1 MYGELITKRSPIVLI
16 GKFASIEAGG
26 LVLYLIAALLGD
38 AKYEIYT
45 RLFLTNFLP
54 YMTARVI
61 FLFAGQ
67 FALTVYAFLL
77 WYYEEYKIRM
87 NSIIHIRGVFKK
99 REMRFNI
106 DSRPNI
112 IVKSSMLGKILHYGT
127 IRVKNGSSVFEL
139 KHISRPERIAHAI
152 EEESLSAAFSKGPVI
167 EKLLKEEED
176 SELEFKSSLRFDY
189 KAGNVNRELEKAA
202 MKTIAAF
209 LNSKGGYLV
218 VGVDDKRE
226 PLGLTKDYKTLQR
239 KDRDG
244 FENHF
249 TQTFNS
255 VIGPEF
261 RSLVKIWFHNISNQD
276 ICAIQALPS
285 PRPVYFKSDSNEHFY
300 MRTGNITTALKLSEI
315 ESYFRSRWPK
325 RSDHQNLT

>member
-1 MYGELITKRSPIVLI
+1 MYGELIIKRSPIVLI
-16 GKFASIEAGG
+16 RKLAGIEAAGF
-26 LVLYLIAALLGD
+26 VLYLTAYYLGD

-54 YMTARVI
+54 YMTARII
-61 FLFAGQ
+61 FLFVGQ

-77 WYYEEYKIRM
+77 WYYEEYKIKR
-87 NSIIHIRGVFKK
+87 NSIIHIKGVFKK
-99 REMRFNI
+99 RQRGFGL
-106 DSRPNI
+106 DRRPDI
-112 IVKSSMLGKILHYGT
+112 TVRTGLLGKILHYGT
-127 IRVKNGSSVFEL
+127 IRIKNADSIFEL
-139 KHISRPERIAHAI
+139 KHISRPERIVKAI
-152 EEESLSAAFSKGPVI
+152 ENESLSAAFSKGPDI

-218 VGVDDKRE
+218 LGVDDKRG
-226 PLGLTKDYKTLQR
+226 PLGLAKDYRTLQR

-249 TQTFNS
+249 TQTFNA

-261 RSLVKIWFHNISNQD
+261 RSLVKLWFHSAGSHD
-276 ICAIQALPS
+276 VCVIQAMPS
-285 PRPVYFKSDSNEHFY
+285 PRPVYFKSDANEHFY
-300 MRTGNITTALKLSEI
+300 MRTGNITTSLKLSEI

-325 RSDHQNLT
+325 RSN